1 MAVCTPLKTVA
12 GLAVLALLS
21 GLGARPVRAQEPG
34 PSVARTHL
42 VTGELARLDLGRRL
56 LVVKVKPPE
65 GASYELEMQTD
76 EGTRISSRGR
86 ALALSEMRPGE
97 RVLISCSDE
106 GPRHR
111 ALLVKM
117 GAPRKSP
124 LLQPKAAAS
133 PAGS

>member
-1 MAVCTPLKTVA
+1 MTVSSPFRIA
-12 GLAVLALLS
+12 LGFALLS
-21 GLGARPVRAQEPG
+21 WLAGATRAQEAG

-42 VTGELARLDLGRRL
+42 VVGELARLDLGRRI

-65 GASYELEMQTD
+65 GEPYELEVQTD

-86 ALALSEMRPGE
+86 TLALSEMRPGE
-97 RVLISCSDE
+97 RVLVSCNDE

-111 ALLVKM
+111 ALVVKM
-117 GAPRKSP
+117 GAPRESP
-124 LLQPKAAAS
+124 RPQPKPAAS

>member
-1 MAVCTPLKTVA
+1 MTVSSA
-12 GLAVLALLS
+12 FPTATGLALLS
-21 GLGARPVRAQEPG
+21 LLAGSMAFAQEAG
-34 PSVARTHL
+34 PQHARTHL
-42 VTGELARLDLGRRL
+42 VVGELARLDLGRRM

-65 GASYELEMQTD
+65 GEPYELELQTD

-86 ALALSEMRPGE
+86 TLALSEMRPGE
-97 RVLISCSDE
+97 RVLVSCSDE

-117 GAPRKSP
+117 GAPRESP
-124 LLQPKAAAS
+124 RPQPKPAAS

>member
-1 MAVCTPLKTVA
+1 MTVSTPLRSAV
-12 GLAVLALLS
+12 GLAALVLLP
-21 GLGARPVRAQEPG
+21 GLGGASAQEAG
-34 PSVARTHL
+34 PSRVRTHL
-42 VTGELARLDLGRRL
+42 VTGELARLDLGRRV

-65 GASYELEMQTD
+65 GAAYELEVQTD

-97 RVLISCSDE
+97 RVLVSCSDE

-124 LLQPKAAAS
+124 LLQPKAAVS

>member
-1 MAVCTPLKTVA
+1 MTVSTSFQSAA
-12 GLAVLALLS
+12 GLAALVLLPNV
-21 GLGARPVRAQEPG
+21 GGTTAQEAG
-34 PSVARTHL
+34 PSRVRTHL
-42 VTGELARLDLGRRL
+42 VVGELARLDLGRRV

-65 GASYELEMQTD
+65 GAAYELDVQTD

-97 RVLISCSDE
+97 RVLVSCNDE

-124 LLQPKAAAS
+124 LPQPKAAVS

>member
-1 MAVCTPLKTVA
+1 MTLRFPFVCAA
-12 GLAVLALLS
+12 GLAALALLPS
-21 GLGARPVRAQEPG
+21 LGAQEAG
-34 PSVARTHL
+34 PSRARTHL
-42 VTGELARLDLGRRL
+42 VTGELARLDLGRRV

-65 GASYELEMQTD
+65 GAPFELEVQTD
-76 EGTRISSRGR
+76 EGTRISAGGR
-86 ALALSEMRPGE
+86 TLALSEMKPGE
-97 RVLISCSDE
+97 RVLVSCSDD